1 VHLRTHAG
9 DRPFNFVQSL
19 TLDLKN

>member
-9 DRPFNFVQSL
+9 DRPFNFVQRL